1 MPKGPVETPI
11 TDQEIAFAHLLLAGT
26 ITDRKAAEA
35 VGINPGR
42 AAYVKAKPRVKAYM
56 EEHRASVRAGM
67 VQHEVDALS
76 EFNIGREQIM
86 AQYWGLAR
94 LEPEKTNG
102 NIAGQVRALDSL
114 REMLGFVGPQL
125 GERPDGEGE
134 GDPKPD
140 IYVARWM
147 RKPGSGGTQDEG
159 ETEIDREPSM
169 RREAV
174 PSSPE
179 PPPKPA
185 RPGAVSQR
193 PTMRPGGNTMNHAV
207 EPTEPAGRI
216 PGAHF
221 GRFQGLG

>member
-134 GDPKPD
+134 GDSKPD
-140 IYVARWM
+140 IYVAKWM
-147 RKPGSGGTQDEG
+147 RKPGS
-159 ETEIDREPSM
+159 REPEDEDM
-169 RREAV
+169 RTNGKSSESHE
-174 PSSPE
+174 PSRPE
-179 PPPKPA
+179 STLTPA
-185 RPGAVSQR
+185 RVAGVPQS
-193 PTMRPGGNTMNHAV
+193 PTMRPSGNTTNRTV
-207 EPTEPAGRI
+207 EPTGPAHRA
-216 PGAHF
+216 PGASF
-221 GRFQGLG
+221 RRFQGF

>member
-26 ITDRKAAEA
+26 ITDRKAAEG

-94 LEPEKTNG
+94 REPEKTNG

-114 REMLGFVGPQL
+114 REMLGFMGPQA
-125 GERPDGEGE
+125 GEKSDGEGE
-134 GDPKPD
+134 GDSKPH
-140 IYVARWM
+140 IYVAKWM
-147 RKPGSGGTQDEG
+147 RKPGERYPEDEDMDNGKSSESHEPTSSRPESTLTQAR
-159 ETEIDREPSM
+159 IA
-169 RREAV
+169 AV
-174 PSSPE
+174 PQS
-179 PPPKPA
+179 
-185 RPGAVSQR
+185 
-193 PTMRPGGNTMNHAV
+193 PTMRPGGNTMNRAV
-207 EPTEPAGRI
+207 EPTEPASRI

-221 GRFQGLG
+221 GRFQGL